1 MERFQWL
8 LEEIIMQFRNIEAF
22 LSRVLAKLPVIGD
35 FASSYSNLIILALV
49 ALITVFV
56 IKPLVK
62 WSLGVVILGTGMA
75 AILSYFSGMTFWGV
89 LPLTALGASIVMFS
103 NKFTMG

>member
-8 LEEIIMQFRNIEAF
+8 LDGVIRQFKNIEEA
-22 LSRVLAKLPVIGD
+22 LSRALANLPFIGD
-35 FASSYSNLIILALV
+35 VASNYSNFIALILV
-49 ALITVFV
+49 ILITVFV

-62 WSLGVVILGTGMA
+62 WSLGVVIIGTSLA
-75 AILSYFSGMTFWGV
+75 AIISYFSGMTFWGV

>member
-1 MERFQWL
+1 MERFIWII
-8 LEEIIMQFRNIEAF
+8 EEVLKQFKTIEAF
-22 LSRVLAKLPVIGD
+22 ISALMARVPGVGD
-35 FASSYSNLIILALV
+35 FAAVHSNLITLAIV
-49 ALITVFV
+49 AIITIFV

-62 WSLGVVILGTGMA
+62 WSLGIIAIGTGLA
-75 AILSYFSGMTFWGV
+75 AVISYFTGMTFWGV